1 MEQVN
6 ELSEVKATYHL
17 TQSFRFGFEIAYA
30 ATMVI
35 DLLKG
40 EEAQALIGNEAVVD
54 SITGSFPHGI
64 IIITTLFRSISAR
77 KEPALNCFKS

>member
-6 ELSEVKATYHL
+6 ELSKVKATYHL

-30 ATMVI
+30 ATMAI

-40 EEAQALIGNEAVVD
+40 EEKQALIGNESVVD
-54 SITGSFPHGI
+54 SITGSFPPGNI
-64 IIITTLFRSISAR
+64 LRLTA
-77 KEPALNCFKS
+77 